1 MGWINCQK
9 GYRMD
14 KIIIEGT
21 MTEELISEDYDVL
34 YDVLMQLGI
43 ENIKIQTESK

>member
-1 MGWINCQK
+1 
-9 GYRMD
+9 MD

-21 MTEELISEDYDVL
+21 MTEELTSEDYDVL

-43 ENIKIQTESK
+43 ENIKVETERQ

>member
-1 MGWINCQK
+1 
-9 GYRMD
+9 MD

-21 MTEELISEDYDVL
+21 MTEELTSEDYDML

-43 ENIKIQTESK
+43 ENIKIETKDRI